1 METNFKVEWNYDILM
16 FPKMLNHFWIMSKY
30 CSLVSSTKFHAV
42 LHYKYHFV
50 KNTNGK
56 LTSNEQYFCLWLNNR
71 MLSKYEKHDEP

>member
-1 METNFKVEWNYDILM
+1 
-16 FPKMLNHFWIMSKY
+16 MSKY

-71 MLSKYEKHDEP
+71 VLSKYEKHDEPKCIPMIGLLVFLFVNQ